1 MEDVFRHPAWTLFG
15 LPLSWQGKRFLGG
28 HSGSDKAI
36 NALQLAHGDPWNP
49 DAPQLR
55 VEVSGR
61 EEPLRF
67 LAENLWHGA
76 RRPPEG
82 LLPEEFAVWSIK
94 QMNEIGTRP
103 DPHWGH
109 RTILVDGI
117 PVEFVFLG
125 EGHSWVGRGRIG
137 NVVLT
142 LMARNFSVEDAALV
156 KIADV
161 EPYVQGGRDLA
172 EEWRRPGA
180 GPR

>member
-1 MEDVFRHPAWTLFG
+1 MSERTVSA
-15 LPLSWQGKRFLGG
+15 LG
-28 HSGSDKAI
+28 
-36 NALQLAHGDPWNP
+36 LAHGDPADP
-49 DAPQLR
+49 DASQLR

-67 LAENLWHGA
+67 LAENLWHEA

-82 LLPEEFAVWSIK
+82 LLPEGFAVWSTK
-94 QMNEIGTRP
+94 QMIEIRSRP
-103 DPHWGH
+103 DPDWGH

-117 PVEFVFLG
+117 PVEFDFLG

-142 LMARNFSVEDAALV
+142 LTARNFSVEDAALV

-161 EPYVQGGRDLA
+161 EPYIRGSRG
-172 EEWRRPGA
+172 
-180 GPR
+180 